1 MVNYEVPFDPY
12 VWTRS
17 MGKEFKCYICNEPGH
32 YQVAA
37 VTDSTDLASD
47 ILSIFDQLG
56 LKAKIRPLFPEDH
69 GMPDILIGACDEHV
83 NNLSVLNDSHRETK
97 IITPESLEATLR

>member
-56 LKAKIRPLFPEDH
+56 LKAKIRPLIHQISQPFR
-69 GMPDILIGACDEHV
+69 
-83 NNLSVLNDSHRETK
+83 NSQSTK
-97 IITPESLEATLR
+97 RVT